1 MKHPITVAVLGL
13 ACALVLSGCGKK
25 PRYVDTPLPDGQVDP
40 FPHPYPNPSLDPK
53 PGQPAP
59 GVRFP

>member
-1 MKHPITVAVLGL
+1 MRRLSLLLAAAAVAAALG
-13 ACALVLSGCGKK
+13 GCGKK
-25 PRYVDTPLPDGQVDP
+25 PDFVDP
-40 FPHPYPNPSLDPK
+40 PQGRDADRFPRPYPNPETDPK